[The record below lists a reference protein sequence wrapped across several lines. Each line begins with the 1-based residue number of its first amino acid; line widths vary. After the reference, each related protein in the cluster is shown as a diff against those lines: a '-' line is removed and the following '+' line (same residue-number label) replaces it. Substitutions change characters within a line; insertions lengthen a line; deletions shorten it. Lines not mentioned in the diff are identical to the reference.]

1 MANENMQ
8 HTMSASVDLD
18 VAGAVNSFKTLTSAV
33 KASTSEWKAN
43 ESAARHAGDYQK
55 AQETKVAGLTKS
67 VQLQQKALVDL
78 KQRQSEVD
86 TSTEKGTATYYKLGA
101 QIANAG
107 KKLDSMTS
115 QLETAK
121 GKLGYYT
128 SGLSDLQKGYQQ
140 STKMSESYVTRL
152 QAEGKQDEANT
163 EKLKNYK
170 SGVANLTKQLSIQQS
185 ELDKLASATGKSSD
199 AYKLQQ
205 ERVNNTATDLAKAKT
220 QMNDLSES
228 MNKANPSFFD
238 KLKNKLT
245 GVDSKAKDTKTSIAD
260 IAKGSAIGN
269 MASNW
274 VSNLGSS
281 LANAAKQGFQLTLA
295 GEETQK
301 KWSNLGLP
309 TSQVKALSSE
319 VGEIRGKS
327 DASGA
332 SITELQKSLY
342 SLTGSVPT
350 TTKLTD
356 ELFGFGR
363 AAGMSNDKIGEFG
376 RKLTRVFSANKV
388 NLSTFNRSFAEMP
401 GLKTAIQKASGM
413 TAGGFKKALS
423 NGKITGNQLESYMVK
438 ASSESGK
445 AWSDFGKS
453 STGKIDKFKG
463 TWTNMTAIFM
473 KPIATGALSGINSVM
488 KSITDKKGNLNA
500 TGKQLE
506 GIVKTL
512 SKHIGAGIATTL
524 KFIAK
529 YHTGIAITA
538 GAVLSLVAAIKIA
551 TGVMKIF
558 DLVSSMNPFGL
569 IIAGIAAIV
578 AGVAVFYTTC
588 KPFRDFVNNLGKGIA
603 STFKG
608 MVKSVQGWGK
618 GIGKWWSGFKGDFA
632 KKWNSGWKNTA
643 KHFSDGWKGMKKTTS
658 TWGTNIHS
666 WWSGFSSKFSKNW
679 QSKWK
684 AANKYYADN
693 WKGMKK
699 TASNWASDT
708 NSWWHSFSESFG
720 KGWHSFWS
728 GIGKFLQN
736 IWDGI
741 VKGVKNGFNG
751 VIGIINDVIGS
762 INNVWKFFTKHNAIG
777 YLKKLAAGGV
787 ITAEQRL
794 VMVND
799 DGSADPR
806 ELIQLPNGI
815 MGMFQERN
823 QRAVLPVG
831 TRVYNS
837 KETKNIFNNAGI
849 QHYADGGWIGN
860 IGKTI
865 GNATNGLVKGTE
877 SLIGGAWSKATAIGK
892 WLAKPAEFVGNMIN
906 TALKGASAGTSVMT
920 MFAEGVINKLTSSIV
935 AWFKRK
941 LTSLDDIIGG
951 ANPKGSGVL
960 RWRGTVEKAL
970 RAAGLPA
977 SSAYVGAWLRQ
988 IATESSGNPNAV
1000 QGNIGDI
1007 NNITGDLARGL
1018 VQTTS
1023 STFAQYGHGSIY
1035 NGFDDLLAGIK
1046 YAIARY
1052 GRSGMLEV
1060 IGNGHGYANGG
1071 WANQASIFGE
1081 SGLELAVP
1089 MNNTNR
1095 AITLLGQA
1103 VNVLRAKTGMKPEA
1117 ETGSVSESKI
1127 DLMINLLSQLVQGQ
1141 SQPTYAV
1148 ISDNSVFKAVKDNQL
1163 NRQQFKQQF
1172 GI

>member
-473 KPIATGALSGINSVM
+473 KPIATSALSGINSVM
-488 KSITDKKGNLNA
+488 KSITDKKGGLNA
-500 TGKQLE
+500 TGKELE
-506 GIVKTL
+506 AIVKNL
-512 SKHIGAGIATTL
+512 SKKIGSGLSNTL
-524 KFIAK
+524 KFIAEH
-529 YHTGIAITA
+529 HTGIAMTA
-538 GAVLSLVAAIKIA
+538 GAVLSLAAAFKVAVGVFKVVNLISNMQKFMGATKEAVAAQKSLTLAQKAMNLVMNHSAFMIIVTA
-551 TGVMKIF
+551 VVALGV
-558 DLVSSMNPFGL
+558 
-569 IIAGIAAIV
+569 
-578 AGVAVFYTTC
+578 VFVELYKHC
-588 KPFRDFVNNLGKGIA
+588 KPFRNFIN
-603 STFKG
+603 
-608 MVKSVQGWGK
+608 
-618 GIGKWWSGFKGDFA
+618 GIGKAIAKAFSAVPRVLGNVGKWFKNVFTGIINFF
-632 KKWNSGWKNTA
+632 KKNWKQIALFLINPIA
-643 KHFSDGWKGMKKTTS
+643 GGIALAYKHIKPFRNFINGLITFFKKV
-658 TWGTNIHS
+658 
-666 WWSGFSSKFSKNW
+666 FSKIWRNVKSFFSTFGKGW
-679 QSKWK
+679 NNFWKSVGKFLSNSWNNMIK
-684 AANKYYADN
+684 AASSWGSSIGKWFRKFGSNFSKGWN
-693 WKGMKK
+693 NFWKSVGKFLSRSWNNMIKA
-699 TASNWASDT
+699 AS
-708 NSWWHSFSESFG
+708 SWGSSIGKWFSQFG
-720 KGWHSFWS
+720 SNFSKGWHSFWS

-877 SLIGGAWSKATAIGK
+877 SLIGGAWSKATAIG
-892 WLAKPAEFVGNMIN
+892 I
-906 TALKGASAGTSVMT
+906 
-920 MFAEGVINKLTSSIV
+920 
-935 AWFKRK
+935 R
-941 LTSLDDIIGG
+941 
-951 ANPKGSGVL
+951 
-960 RWRGTVEKAL
+960 
-970 RAAGLPA
+970 RA
-977 SSAYVGAWLRQ
+977 R
-988 IATESSGNPNAV
+988 
-1000 QGNIGDI
+1000 
-1007 NNITGDLARGL
+1007 
-1018 VQTTS
+1018 
-1023 STFAQYGHGSIY
+1023 
-1035 NGFDDLLAGIK
+1035 
-1046 YAIARY
+1046 
-1052 GRSGMLEV
+1052 
-1060 IGNGHGYANGG
+1060 
-1071 WANQASIFGE
+1071 
-1081 SGLELAVP
+1081 
-1089 MNNTNR
+1089 
-1095 AITLLGQA
+1095 
-1103 VNVLRAKTGMKPEA
+1103 
-1117 ETGSVSESKI
+1117 SKI
-1127 DLMINLLSQLVQGQ
+1127 
-1141 SQPTYAV
+1141 
-1148 ISDNSVFKAVKDNQL
+1148 
-1163 NRQQFKQQF
+1163 NRFTK
-1172 GI
+1172 